1 MAEAIDAIMTRFRRE
16 LGEQGLAPRP
26 SVQINSVRIS
36 PEARRRI
43 IIEAARAIAK
53 EHGLDV
59 VTLATTARACS
70 VYTSVSLIKHYF
82 KNQEGLRRAARG

>member
-26 SVQINSVRIS
+26 SVWIGPR
-36 PEARRRI
+36 ARRRI
-43 IIEAARAIAK
+43 IIEAARAIAE
-53 EHGLDV
+53 EHGIEA
-59 VTLATTARACS
+59 VTLAGTARACA
-70 VYTSVSLIKHYF
+70 VHTSVSLIKHYF